1 MSDMK
6 PVQSK
11 VAAAAEAPVD
21 EEMLLDHEYDG
32 IREYDNPLPRWWVL
46 IFWGSF
52 IFAVGYFLWYTVLG
66 KGKSRL
72 EEYREDVAQAQA
84 LQEKRAASE
93 KVTEKGLEKL
103 MQTPA
108 TVKAGSAV
116 FHSRCVPC
124 HGDHAQGIIGPNLT
138 DSYWIHGNGTL
149 MDIFN
154 TVDKGVPDK
163 GMPTWGKQLKPTELR
178 AVVAYVGTLRNTNV
192 KGKAPQGHEVKSK
205 K

>member
-1 MSDMK
+1 MNDKK
-6 PVQSK
+6 PGK
-11 VAAAAEAPVD
+11 PAEAAEAPLD

-72 EEYREDVAQAQA
+72 QEYREDVAQAQA
-84 LQEKRAASE
+84 AQDKRAAKE
-93 KVTEKGLEKL
+93 IVTEQSLDKMLA
-103 MQTPA
+103 TPSVV
-108 TVKAGSAV
+108 TSGKAV
-116 FHSRCVPC
+116 FESRCVPC
-124 HGDHAQGIIGPNLT
+124 HGDHAQGVIGPNLT
-138 DSYWIHGNGTL
+138 DAYWIHGNGTL

-163 GMPTWGKQLKPTELR
+163 GMPTWGRQLKPTELR
-178 AVVAYVGTLRNTNV
+178 AVVAYVGTLRNTDV
-192 KGKAPQGHEVKSK
+192 KGKAPQGHEVKGAK
-205 K
+205 